1 VVSAE
6 LQSSFYAVPSSA
18 DVDEYLESGKV
29 GQGHIRCLVPYIVA
43 AESIA
48 AGHRRV
54 IEGHP
59 ELTFGRLSGGAPLEK
74 KKTPGG
80 ILKRVELLPISN
92 HSGLSGDHLDACA
105 MALTARAYHL
115 GHAVAFSNDGGPLK
129 QQQARGTT
137 PAIWSI

>member
-1 VVSAE
+1 MATVLVLDDGAVRPAGGSAPPTG
-6 LQSSFYAVPSSA
+6 LRPPRQTGGF
-18 DVDEYLESGKV
+18 
-29 GQGHIRCLVPYIVA
+29 R
-43 AESIA
+43 
-48 AGHRRV
+48 
-54 IEGHP
+54 HP

>member
-1 VVSAE
+1 MATVLVLDDGAVRPAGGSAPPTG
-6 LQSSFYAVPSSA
+6 LRPPRQTGGF
-18 DVDEYLESGKV
+18 
-29 GQGHIRCLVPYIVA
+29 R
-43 AESIA
+43 
-48 AGHRRV
+48 
-54 IEGHP
+54 HP

-80 ILKRVELLPISN
+80 ILKRVELLQIPTAG
-92 HSGLSGDHLDACA
+92 GLSGDHLDACA